1 MTTTRVSATTGLMA
15 LGLVLGLVLR
25 AAFAE
30 DAVKVSFQRDIA
42 PLLKDHCAPCH
53 LTGEE
58 GGHMSLYPAAAY
70 KTLVGVPST
79 ESPLPRVKP
88 GEPDQSYVVRK
99 LEGTHIEAGG
109 SGMRMPLEGGP
120 LEAAEIKLIRSW
132 ISEGAQQN

>member
-1 MTTTRVSATTGLMA
+1 MTQRGVSGATGLMA
-15 LGLVLGLVLR
+15 LGLGLGLVLR
-25 AAFAE
+25 GAFAE

-109 SGMRMPLEGGP
+109 RGLRLPPPGGA
-120 LEAAEIKLIRSW
+120 LGAAANKLNRS
-132 ISEGAQQN
+132 S